1 MPIEITTV
9 NALLR
14 QEFPATESLLANGL
28 IDKAGAIL
36 ISGPQKIGKSLFGT
50 QLAFSLAARAPFLG
64 FEIGDAH
71 YRTLI
76 LQAEVAPKRM
86 KQRFV
91 KQVTGFAPQTQEHVL
106 TGSVF
111 SSVKLDSTEGE
122 KAVMGWVAEYR
133 PDLLIV
139 DPLSNFHRGDENE
152 AQAMT
157 RITTVLDGI
166 REKGVAVALVH
177 HHGKS
182 SSERQ
187 NVGHKARGSSVL
199 PGWYDS
205 HFSLEWATFGQTVR
219 LRFELRHDETPE
231 DKILKLNPET
241 LLFEVQ
247 NDEASQVAL
256 VVAAVR
262 ELGPTPAEPV
272 GQRCGKSR
280 EWARQ
285 WLERGV
291 EEGKLVRMGSR
302 PVRFSLPEDQPAT
315 TTVEIPTAHGD
326 RVVVSTNTRQG
337 LQTDPPEGGNWLWQS
352 Q

>member
-1 MPIEITTV
+1 MPIEIFSV
-9 NALLR
+9 NALLQR
-14 QEFPATESLLANGL
+14 EFPATDSLLANGL
-28 IDKAGAIL
+28 IDKGGAIL

-64 FEIGDAH
+64 FEVGQTH

-86 KQRFV
+86 KERFV
-91 KQVTGFAPQTQEHVL
+91 KQVSGFAPEAQDRVL
-106 TGSVF
+106 SGSVF
-111 SSVKLDSTEGE
+111 SSIKLDSPDGQNTVL
-122 KAVMGWVAEYR
+122 AWVDEHH
-133 PDLLIV
+133 PDLLII
-139 DPLSNFHRGDENE
+139 DPLSNFHCGDENE

-157 RITTVLDGI
+157 RITTVLDNI
-166 REKGVAVALVH
+166 RSRGVAVALVH

-205 HFSLEWATFGQTVR
+205 HFSLEWAEFKRTVR

-231 DKILKLNPET
+231 DKILRLNPET

-247 NDEASQVAL
+247 NDEASQLAL
-256 VVAAVR
+256 VISAVR
-262 ELGPTPAEPV
+262 DLGQMDADAV
-272 GQRCGKSR
+272 GDRCGRSR

-285 WLERGV
+285 WLERAA
-291 EEGKLVRMGSR
+291 EEGKVVRTGRR
-302 PVRFSLPEDQPAT
+302 PVLFSVPGVAET
-315 TTVEIPTAHGD
+315 RVEVPTAHGD
-326 RVVVSTNTRQG
+326 HIVISTNTAQG
-337 LQTDPPEGGNWLWQS
+337 LRVDGPDWLGQ
-352 Q
+352 